1 VVILDQEAGT
11 AELRVKRPLDCEEK
25 TSYQF
30 DIQVPIFKKKT
41 FFSLLPVVGKN
52 KLECLSL
59 ASLV

>member
-1 VVILDQEAGT
+1 MVILDQEAGT

-30 DIQVPIFKKKT
+30 DIQVPVFKKL

>member
-30 DIQVPIFKKKT
+30 DIQVPVFKKN
-41 FFSLLPVVGKN
+41 FFFCYLLWGKI
-52 KLECLSL
+52 S
-59 ASLV
+59 